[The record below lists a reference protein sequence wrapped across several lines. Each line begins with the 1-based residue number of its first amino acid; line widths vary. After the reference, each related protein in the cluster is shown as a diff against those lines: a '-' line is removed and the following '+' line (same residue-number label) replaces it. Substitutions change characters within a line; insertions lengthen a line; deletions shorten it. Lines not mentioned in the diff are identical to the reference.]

1 MKIDNDFAPTTI
13 TDWVT
18 LCGTLAQAKGFNL
31 TAIDQQLLLIVSE
44 VVEAHDVY
52 RNRTGLAGHY
62 EEAISEE
69 LADIVIRVFSF
80 CFGNGIDLEA
90 AIIRKNATNEG
101 RPYKHGKD
109 F

>member
-1 MKIDNDFAPTTI
+1 MKIDNDHAITI
-13 TDWVT
+13 TEWVI

-31 TAIDQQLLLIVSE
+31 TAIDQQMMLIVSE
-44 VVEAHDVY
+44 VSEAHDVY

-80 CFGNGIDLEA
+80 CFGNGIDLES
-90 AIIRKNATNEG
+90 AIIRKHAINAG
-101 RPYKHGKD
+101 RPIRHGKD